1 MHRLERRVAKLE
13 PRSLGDEAASAGAKE
28 WLLERL
34 SGIRERTTGATI
46 NESSLSLAEIMAAV
60 PCSEA
65 AKGRLWDFLKGKGI
79 SAAAIEAIRASL
91 CASEILNI
99 QAQQ

>member
-1 MHRLERRVAKLE
+1 M
-13 PRSLGDEAASAGAKE
+13 AG
-28 WLLERL
+28 
-34 SGIRERTTGATI
+34 
-46 NESSLSLAEIMAAV
+46 V

>member
-1 MHRLERRVAKLE
+1 MKL
-13 PRSLGDEAASAGAKE
+13 
-28 WLLERL
+28 
-34 SGIRERTTGATI
+34 
-46 NESSLSLAEIMAAV
+46 SLSLAEIMAGV

-91 CASEILNI
+91 NV
-99 QAQQ
+99 QAPR

>member
-1 MHRLERRVAKLE
+1 MHPLERRLLKLE
-13 PRSLGDEAASAGAKE
+13 PRPGSGDGSSTIAMER
-28 WLLERL
+28 LLERL
-34 SGIRERTTGATI
+34 SGIRERARGATI
-46 NESSLSLAEIMAAV
+46 NESLLSLAEIMAGV

-91 CASEILNI
+91 EQVEYSSPVA
-99 QAQQ
+99 